1 MASSAG
7 IVCALRYGEDRD
19 VIDGLR
25 LLERWV
31 LTFVIIT
38 VYFIS
43 HFLITGFVISCLL
56 IVCVVIVTV
65 VYLFFLGRFR
75 RCTPVFGRFHFDSIP
90 FSIGVV
96 VLAVILD

>member
-25 LLERWV
+25 LLEWWV

-43 HFLITGFVISCLL
+43 HFLITGFGISCLL
-56 IVCVVIVTV
+56 IVGMCRDCDGC
-65 VYLFFLGRFR
+65 LSFLSRAFPPVHAGVWAFRF
-75 RCTPVFGRFHFDSIP
+75 RFHFH
-90 FSIGVV
+90 
-96 VLAVILD
+96 LALLFLR